1 MANFFD
7 QFDEQSLPN
16 GMIEQGNI
24 DIHNRP
30 VVKNQDGSISTVRSM
45 SANFDGREV
54 LIPTVSDDG
63 RIMSDDEAIDN
74 YLRTGKHLGMFSTP
88 EDATAYAES
97 LHNQQAEEYLP
108 QESNFFDQFDMPE
121 QPPQPENSYIAGMKQ
136 ANQNLSQGLQ
146 QSSED
151 AKGFR
156 ENVIDA
162 FTGESKMTPEV
173 QGLEGIMSSAEMNA
187 FNTDAM
193 KAAWVQMFGDDNDFV
208 KVIGNMGGQVSQ
220 DAKGNLLVDFPSGRY
235 ALNKPGLSSEDVM
248 PFIANVAAFTPA
260 ARAPTIV
267 GATARSAGT
276 DLALQSSV
284 NMAGGGDINPWQT
297 ALSAG
302 IGGGGK
308 AIERGLS
315 GLSRAASGNIAPE
328 TQQLLR
334 NAEQN
339 GIDVLTTDV
348 LPPRTS
354 VGRQLQQAGEQ
365 SIGGTGN
372 RRAIQAEQREN
383 FVETLQQRIDNEFG
397 IYAPHVMQGE
407 VNAGLRRA
415 KDLHG
420 GVINNITQQMTGVP
434 VTPTRSIPAI
444 DEALQRIG
452 NGLVPNNAAT
462 QILGNLRNR
471 VANGASFEEL
481 RNLRTELRQS
491 LQGDNLAM
499 PTALESAYNRINTA
513 MTNDM
518 NRSVGQNL
526 GAGALNQLRHAN
538 NEYRNIARGIEK
550 TGLKNA
556 LEKGDITPELINNLV
571 YSKRPSDIAR
581 IFNMV
586 NENGRNQLRSAYL
599 TRAYEK
605 ANGSPQRMVTQLNQ
619 LINQSNGQVFNTVF
633 NQQQRRMVEGI
644 RDVLEATRRASTAN
658 QVTQTGMSLITPTRT
673 AATLLTG
680 GTSLGIEAGTG
691 LIARM
696 YESPVIRNMLLR
708 LHNTPRGST
717 ARDRAITN
725 IINTLTASGQ
735 AEARK

>member
-156 ENVIDA
+156 ESVIDA

-173 QGLEGIMSSAEMNA
+173 QGLEGIMSSPEMNA

-193 KAAWVQMFGDDNDFV
+193 KAAWVQMFGNDNDFV
-208 KVIGNMGGQVSQ
+208 KVISNMGGQVSQ
-220 DAKGNLLVDFPSGRY
+220 DEKGNLLVDLPSGRY

-248 PFIANVAAFTPA
+248 PFIANAVAFTPA

-434 VTPTRSIPAI
+434 VTPTRSLPAI

-452 NGLVPNNAAT
+452 NGLAPNNAAT

-550 TGLKNA
+550 TGLKRA
-556 LEKGDITPELINNLV
+556 LEKGDITPELINNIV

-633 NQQQRRMVEGI
+633 NQQQRGMVEGM

-725 IINTLTASGQ
+725 IINTLTATGQ
-735 AEARK
+735 AESRN

>member
-1 MANFFD
+1 MAKPWK
-7 QFDEQSLPN
+7 EVISSPEYQSLSNEQKVSAQEQYFNEVVAPN
-16 GMIEQGNI
+16 VG
-24 DIHNRP
+24 
-30 VVKNQDGSISTVRSM
+30 
-45 SANFDGREV
+45 
-54 LIPTVSDDG
+54 DDV
-63 RIMSDDEAIDN
+63 DN
-74 YLRTGKHLGMFSTP
+74 ARQQFY
-88 EDATAYAES
+88 TAYP
-97 LHNQQAEEYLP
+97 LP
-108 QESNFFDQFDMPE
+108 QSQPE
-121 QPPQPENSYIAGMKQ
+121 QATQPPQPENSYIAGMKQ

-146 QSSED
+146 QSSDD

-173 QGLEGIMSSAEMNA
+173 QGLEGIMSSPEMNA

-193 KAAWVQMFGDDNDFV
+193 KAAWVQMFGNDNDFV
-208 KVIGNMGGQVSQ
+208 KVISNMGGQVSQ
-220 DAKGNLLVDFPSGRY
+220 DEKGNLLVDLPSGRY

-248 PFIANVAAFTPA
+248 PFIANAVAFTPA
-260 ARAPTIV
+260 ARAPTV
-267 GATARSAGT
+267 LGATAKSAGT

-315 GLSRAASGNIAPE
+315 GLSRATSGNISPE

-372 RRAIQAEQREN
+372 RRAIQADQREN
-383 FVETLQQRIDNEFG
+383 FVESIPQMIEQEFG

-407 VNAGLRRA
+407 VSAGLRRA
-415 KDLHG
+415 KDMHG
-420 GVINNITQQMTGVP
+420 GVINSITQQMTGVP
-434 VTPTRSIPAI
+434 VTPTRSLPAI

-452 NGLVPNNAAT
+452 NGLAPNNAAT

-633 NQQQRRMVEGI
+633 NQQQRRMVEGM
-644 RDVLEATRRASTAN
+644 RDVLEATRRASTSN

-696 YESPVIRNMLLR
+696 YESPAIRNMLLR

-725 IINTLTASGQ
+725 IINTLTAAGQ
-735 AEARK
+735 ADSRN

>member
-1 MANFFD
+1 MAKPWKEVISSPEYQSLSNEQKVSAQEQYFNEVVAPNVGND
-7 QFDEQSLPN
+7 IDNARQQFYTAYPLPQSQPEQST
-16 GMIEQGNI
+16 Q
-24 DIHNRP
+24 
-30 VVKNQDGSISTVRSM
+30 S
-45 SANFDGREV
+45 
-54 LIPTVSDDG
+54 
-63 RIMSDDEAIDN
+63 
-74 YLRTGKHLGMFSTP
+74 
-88 EDATAYAES
+88 
-97 LHNQQAEEYLP
+97 
-108 QESNFFDQFDMPE
+108 
-121 QPPQPENSYIAGMKQ
+121 PQPENSYIAGMKQ

-146 QSSED
+146 QSSDD

-173 QGLEGIMSSAEMNA
+173 QGLEGIMSSPEMNA

-193 KAAWVQMFGDDNDFV
+193 KAAWVQMFGNDNDFV

-220 DAKGNLLVDFPSGRY
+220 DEKGNLLVDLPSGRY

-248 PFIANVAAFTPA
+248 PFIANAVAFTPA

-407 VNAGLRRA
+407 VNVGLRRA

-434 VTPTRSIPAI
+434 VTPTRSLPAI

-452 NGLVPNNAAT
+452 NGLAPNNAAT

-550 TGLKNA
+550 TGLKRA
-556 LEKGDITPELINNLV
+556 LEKGDITPELINNIV

-633 NQQQRRMVEGI
+633 NQQQRRMVEGMH
-644 RDVLEATRRASTAN
+644 DVLEATRRASTAN

-696 YESPVIRNMLLR
+696 YESPAIRNMLLR

-725 IINTLTASGQ
+725 IINTLTATGQ
-735 AEARK
+735 AENRN

>member
-1 MANFFD
+1 MAKPWKEVISSP
-7 QFDEQSLPN
+7 QYQSLSSEQKVSAQEQYFNEVVAPN
-16 GMIEQGNI
+16 VGN
-24 DIHNRP
+24 D
-30 VVKNQDGSISTVRSM
+30 
-45 SANFDGREV
+45 
-54 LIPTVSDDG
+54 
-63 RIMSDDEAIDN
+63 IDN
-74 YLRTGKHLGMFSTP
+74 ARQQFY
-88 EDATAYAES
+88 TAYP
-97 LHNQQAEEYLP
+97 LP
-108 QESNFFDQFDMPE
+108 QSQPE
-121 QPPQPENSYIAGMKQ
+121 QATQPPQPENSYIAGMKQ

-146 QSSED
+146 QSSDD

-156 ENVIDA
+156 ESVIDA

-173 QGLEGIMSSAEMNA
+173 SGLEGIMSSPEMNA

-193 KAAWVQMFGDDNDFV
+193 KAAWVQMFGNDNDFV
-208 KVIGNMGGQVSQ
+208 KVISNMGGQVSQ
-220 DAKGNLLVDFPSGRY
+220 DEKGNLLVDLPSGRY

-248 PFIANVAAFTPA
+248 PFIANAVAFTPA
-260 ARAPTIV
+260 TRAPTV
-267 GATARSAGT
+267 LGATAKSAGT

-383 FVETLQQRIDNEFG
+383 FVESVPQMIEQEFG

-415 KDLHG
+415 KDMHG

-434 VTPTRSIPAI
+434 VTPTRSIPVI

-452 NGLVPNNAAT
+452 NGLAPNNAAT

-633 NQQQRRMVEGI
+633 NQQQRRMVEGM

-696 YESPVIRNMLLR
+696 YESPAIRNMLLR

-725 IINTLTASGQ
+725 IINTLTATGQ
-735 AEARK
+735 AESSN

>member
-1 MANFFD
+1 MAKPWKEVISSPEYQTLSNEQKASAQEQYFNEVVAPNVGND
-7 QFDEQSLPN
+7 VDNARQQF
-16 GMIEQGNI
+16 
-24 DIHNRP
+24 
-30 VVKNQDGSISTVRSM
+30 
-45 SANFDGREV
+45 
-54 LIPTVSDDG
+54 
-63 RIMSDDEAIDN
+63 
-74 YLRTGKHLGMFSTP
+74 Y
-88 EDATAYAES
+88 TAYP
-97 LHNQQAEEYLP
+97 LP
-108 QESNFFDQFDMPE
+108 QSQPE
-121 QPPQPENSYIAGMKQ
+121 QAPQPAQPENSYIAGMKQ

-173 QGLEGIMSSAEMNA
+173 QGLEGIMSSPEMNA

-193 KAAWVQMFGDDNDFV
+193 KAAWVQMFGNDNDFV

-220 DAKGNLLVDFPSGRY
+220 DEKGNLLVDFPSGRY

-248 PFIANVAAFTPA
+248 PFIANAVAFTPA
-260 ARAPTIV
+260 VRAPTIV
-267 GATARSAGT
+267 GATTRSAGT

-315 GLSRAASGNIAPE
+315 GLSRATSGNIAPE

-339 GIDVLTTDV
+339 GIDVLTSDV
-348 LPPRTS
+348 LPPRGL
-354 VGRQLQQAGEQ
+354 GRQFQQTGEQ
-365 SIGGTGN
+365 SIGGTGS
-372 RRAIQAEQREN
+372 RRATQAEQRSQ
-383 FVETLQQRIDNEFG
+383 FVESMPRMIEQEFG

-407 VNAGLRRA
+407 VSAGLRRA
-415 KDLHG
+415 KDMHG

-452 NGLVPNNAAT
+452 NGLAPNNAAV
-462 QILGNLRNR
+462 QILTNLRNR

-526 GAGALNQLRHAN
+526 GAGTLNQLRHAN

-556 LEKGDITPELINNLV
+556 LEKGDVTPELINNLV

-581 IFNMV
+581 IYGMV
-586 NENGRNQLRSAYL
+586 NENGRNQLRAAYL
-599 TRAYEK
+599 TKAYEK
-605 ANGSPQRMVTQLNQ
+605 ADGSPQKMVNQLNQ
-619 LINQSNGQVFNTVF
+619 LINQSNGQIFNTVF
-633 NQQQRRMVEGI
+633 NPKQRKIIEGI
-644 RDVLEATRRASTAN
+644 RDVLEATERASTAN
-658 QVTQTGMSLITPTRT
+658 AVTQTGMSLLTPGRI
-673 AATLLTG
+673 ASGLLTG
-680 GTSLGIEAGTG
+680 GTATAIEGGMG

-696 YESPVIRNMLLR
+696 YESPKVRNMLLR

-717 ARDRAITN
+717 ARDRVITN
-725 IINTLTASGQ
+725 IINTLTATGQ
-735 AEARK
+735 AESRK